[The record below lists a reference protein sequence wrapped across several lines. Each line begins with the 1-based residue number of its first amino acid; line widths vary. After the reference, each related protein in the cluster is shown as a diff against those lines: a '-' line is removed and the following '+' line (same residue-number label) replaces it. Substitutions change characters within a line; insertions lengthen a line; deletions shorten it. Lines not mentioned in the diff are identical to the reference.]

1 MKHSDE
7 GFSLVGEILGQ
18 DSQNSDDQGHDDAGG
33 IESYLDLDGDG
44 KVSVSESA
52 KAEAELL
59 EAYAE
64 DRKTK
69 GGVQGKLAAIF
80 SRMFRAIGKK

>member
-1 MKHSDE
+1 ME
-7 GFSLVGEILGQ
+7 Q
-18 DSQNSDDQGHDDAGG
+18 DMGKDTGKDTGRDRQNSDNKEQDDAGG

-44 KVSVSESA
+44 KVSVSESV

>member
-1 MKHSDE
+1 M
-7 GFSLVGEILGQ
+7 GQ
-18 DSQNSDDQGHDDAGG
+18 DMGKDMGKDSQNSDNQEQDDAGG

-44 KVSVSESA
+44 KVSVSESV

-69 GGVQGKLAAIF
+69 GGFQGKLAAIF
-80 SRMFRAIGKK
+80 SKLFRAIGRK

>member
-1 MKHSDE
+1 M
-7 GFSLVGEILGQ
+7 GQ
-18 DSQNSDDQGHDDAGG
+18 EDQNSDNQEQDDAGG

-44 KVSVSESA
+44 KVSITESV

-69 GGVQGKLAAIF
+69 GGIQGKLAAIF
-80 SRMFRAIGKK
+80 GKLFKAIGKK

>member
-1 MKHSDE
+1 MEQDNGKDVGQESQKSDNQE
-7 GFSLVGEILGQ
+7 Q
-18 DSQNSDDQGHDDAGG
+18 DDAGG

-44 KVSVSESA
+44 KVSVSESV

-64 DRKTK
+64 DRKAK
-69 GGVQGKLAAIF
+69 GGVQGKFAAIF
-80 SRMFRAIGKK
+80 SKLFRAISKK

>member
-1 MKHSDE
+1 M
-7 GFSLVGEILGQ
+7 GEVPGQ
-18 DSQNSDDQGHDDAGG
+18 ESGNSDDQRQDDAGG

-44 KVSVSESA
+44 KVSVSESI

>member
-1 MKHSDE
+1 M
-7 GFSLVGEILGQ
+7 GQ
-18 DSQNSDDQGHDDAGG
+18 DLGKDSQHSDDQDKDDAGG

-44 KVSVSESA
+44 KVSIAESV

-69 GGVQGKLAAIF
+69 GGFQGKLAAIF
-80 SRMFRAIGKK
+80 SKLFRAIDKK